1 MPLPNP
7 FCAGLKVNAKG
18 YNKHLEK
25 ILLSNTESIMKRNDW
40 IFLQDSAP
48 SHKSNLVQDFLTEK
62 LHKRFVKHTEW
73 APTSLD
79 CNFLD
84 YHFWDEKKIKVYG
97 NKFSEAFANEQD
109 LKKNDRKALA
119 WSIKRS

>member
-62 LHKRFVKHTEW
+62 LHKRFVKHTE
-73 APTSLD
+73 
-79 CNFLD
+79 
-84 YHFWDEKKIKVYG
+84 
-97 NKFSEAFANEQD
+97 
-109 LKKNDRKALA
+109 
-119 WSIKRS
+119 